1 MQDIFGA
8 VSLGSLYLI
17 FALGMSVVWGSV
29 GILNFAHGA
38 IFMFSAFLCS
48 QLLQAFAAPFLLVAL
63 VGILLGAVMA
73 VLVQMLV
80 FQQIVARSTNE
91 RSADVR
97 ILIGGIGAGIIPLA
111 IAQHVTKNQ
120 PFGFQGSSF
129 ETSVWE
135 VFGLRMSNVQVTTI
149 VAAAVV
155 ATASGL
161 WLARSRGGLAL
172 RAIGVDPQVA
182 SMMGVDRSRLALG
195 TMAFAGGLAGLAGV
209 LLTFQLGALTPHSGD
224 ALLVK
229 AFACVILGGVGST
242 LGVVVGCFTLAAAE
256 TIVLTQTSGQW
267 VEAVAFGLIF
277 AILVIRPVGLF
288 GRKEVRRV

>member
-1 MQDIFGA
+1 MQDILGA
-8 VSLGSLYLI
+8 VSLGSIYLI
-17 FALGMSVVWGSV
+17 FALGMSIVWGSV

-48 QLLQAFAAPFLLVAL
+48 QIVASFAAPFLVVVILGVAF
-63 VGILLGAVMA
+63 GAVMA
-73 VLVQMLV
+73 VLLQKLV
-80 FQQIVARSTNE
+80 FEQIVK
-91 RSADVR
+91 RSASERNAEVR
-97 ILIGGIGAGIIPLA
+97 ILIGGIGAAIIPLA

-120 PFGFQGSSF
+120 PFGLQDSSF
-129 ETSVWE
+129 QTVVWE
-135 VFGLRMSNVQVTTI
+135 VLGLRISNVQVVTI

-161 WLARSRGGLAL
+161 WLARSKGGLAL
-172 RAIGVDPQVA
+172 RAIGVDPEVA
-182 SMMGVDRSRLALG
+182 SMMGVDRSRLALA

-209 LLTFQLGALTPHSGD
+209 LLTFQLGAITPHSGD
-224 ALLVK
+224 TLLVK

-256 TIVLTQTSGQW
+256 TFVLTQTSGQW

-277 AILVIRPVGLF
+277 VILVVRPVGLF